1 MHNKNNQRGKANQRP
16 QAVRRNQPS
25 KRKKGIDPRDL
36 VQIAAPREQVT
47 YVPQSSYSEMDLSQ
61 EMKGQ
66 IEKKGYQNPTEIQE
80 LAIPVIMTGKDVLG
94 IAATGT
100 GKTAAFLIPIVER
113 MIANR
118 GHLAMVILPT
128 RELALQV
135 EDEFKGLTKGMNLT
149 VVSCIGGTNV
159 NTDMA
164 RLRSTNNLI
173 VGTPGRLKDLFS
185 RGMLKLDRIETLVLD
200 EFDRMLDMGF
210 IADMRFLVSRM
221 RSRKQTLLFSATLE
235 PSPKEIIG
243 EFVNDPE
250 RIQVSSGQH
259 SNESVDQEIIKVPA
273 DGDKFQMLLDNLLA
287 NNVTKGI
294 LFMETK
300 RQADRM
306 GKRLSKEGV
315 SNGVIHGDRS
325 QSQRV
330 KAIDLFRSGKVKLL
344 VATDVAAR
352 GLDIND
358 VTHVINYQVPLT
370 MDSYIHRIG
379 RTGRAG
385 KTGKALT
392 FVD

>member
-1 MHNKNNQRGKANQRP
+1 
-16 QAVRRNQPS
+16 
-25 KRKKGIDPRDL
+25 
-36 VQIAAPREQVT
+36 
-47 YVPQSSYSEMDLSQ
+47 
-61 EMKGQ
+61 
-66 IEKKGYQNPTEIQE
+66 
-80 LAIPVIMTGKDVLG
+80 
-94 IAATGT
+94 
-100 GKTAAFLIPIVER
+100 
-113 MIANR
+113 
-118 GHLAMVILPT
+118 
-128 RELALQV
+128 
-135 EDEFKGLTKGMNLT
+135 
-149 VVSCIGGTNV
+149 
-159 NTDMA
+159 
-164 RLRSTNNLI
+164 
-173 VGTPGRLKDLFS
+173 
-185 RGMLKLDRIETLVLD
+185 
-200 EFDRMLDMGF
+200 
-210 IADMRFLVSRM
+210 
-221 RSRKQTLLFSATLE
+221 
-235 PSPKEIIG
+235 
-243 EFVNDPE
+243 
-250 RIQVSSGQH
+250 VSSGQH

>member
-1 MHNKNNQRGKANQRP
+1 MHSKQVQRGKGPSRPYAAN
-16 QAVRRNQPS
+16 RNQPS

-36 VQIAAPREQVT
+36 VQIAAPREQV
-47 YVPQSSYSEMDLSQ
+47 VFIPSISYSDMALSDT
-61 EMKGQ
+61 MKAQ
-66 IEKKGYQNPTEIQE
+66 IEAKGYEMPTEIQE
-80 LAIPVIMTGKDVLG
+80 IAIPIVMSGKDVVG

-100 GKTAAFLIPIVER
+100 GKTAAFLVPIIEK
-113 MIANR
+113 MIVDRWAT
-118 GHLAMVILPT
+118 AMVILPT

-135 EDEFKGLTKGMNLT
+135 EEEFKGLTKNLNLT
-149 VVSCIGGTNV
+149 VVSCIGGTNI
-159 NTDMA
+159 NTDIA
-164 RLRSTNNLI
+164 RLKAKNQLI
-173 VGTPGRLKDLFS
+173 VGTPGRLKDLYN
-185 RGMLKLDRIETLVLD
+185 RGSLKLDRIETLVLD

-210 IADMRFLVSRM
+210 IADMRYILTRM
-221 RSRKQTLLFSATLE
+221 KARKQTLLFSATLE
-235 PSPKEIIG
+235 ASQKELIS
-243 EFVNDPE
+243 EFVQDPE
-250 RIQVSSGQH
+250 RVQVSSGKH
-259 SNESVDQEIIKVPA
+259 SNESVEQEIVKVPA
-273 DGDKFQMLLDNLLA
+273 DGDKFQMLLDNIQNENIQKA
-287 NNVTKGI
+287 I

-306 GKRLSKEGV
+306 GKKLSKEGIT
-315 SNGVIHGDRS
+315 NGVIHGDRS
-325 QSQRV
+325 QSQRI
-330 KAIDLFRSGKVKLL
+330 KSIDMFKLGKVRLL